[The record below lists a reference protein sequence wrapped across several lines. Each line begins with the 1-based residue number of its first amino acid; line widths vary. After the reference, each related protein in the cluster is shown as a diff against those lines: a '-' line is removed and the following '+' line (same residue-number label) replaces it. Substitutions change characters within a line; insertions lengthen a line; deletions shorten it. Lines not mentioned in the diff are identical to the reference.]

1 MGGEGR
7 GGRGGEV
14 VVERYDAVREERGR
28 ERKERRVEEE

>member
-1 MGGEGR
+1 
-7 GGRGGEV
+7 